1 MRVYR
6 VYIPKKYA
14 IMNTLPTNVL
24 YDIYCPKSDGSVI
37 LLGWSSI
44 NARQMLSVSRATI
57 VLPCMAM
64 TDKSESPSVV
74 IVNLSQVWSLWR
86 QENDLS
92 ASVLPIGKTARIF
105 SSSRILGKKI
115 PSAWLAIMD
124 ATDSS
129 GIASCLFQWFD
140 QRNSSLSN
148 AAGSG
153 RICSHFSFRT
163 LRRLVTAFS
172 SFLLIT
178 AGTRAHKLIMSL
190 LFVAETGLQFRW
202 NYV

>member
-1 MRVYR
+1 
-6 VYIPKKYA
+6 
-14 IMNTLPTNVL
+14 
-24 YDIYCPKSDGSVI
+24 
-37 LLGWSSI
+37 
-44 NARQMLSVSRATI
+44 MLSVSRATI

-64 TDKSESPSVV
+64 TDKSESLSVV
-74 IVNLSQVWSLWR
+74 IVDLSQVWSLRR

-178 AGTRAHKLIMSL
+178 SGTRAHSWSWMEKQKLRVITSIWKSKSYAVGM
-190 LFVAETGLQFRW
+190 AEWTDLAWTTTTQRR
-202 NYV
+202 

>member
-14 IMNTLPTNVL
+14 IMNTLPTNAL

-37 LLGWSSI
+37 LLGWRSI
-44 NARQMLSVSRATI
+44 NSRQMLSVSMATI

-64 TDKSESPSVV
+64 TDKSESLSVV
-74 IVNLSQVWSLWR
+74 IVDLSQVWSLQR
-86 QENDLS
+86 EENYLS

-115 PSAWLAIMD
+115 PSAWLPIMD

-148 AAGSG
+148 ATGSG

-178 AGTRAHKLIMSL
+178 SGTRAHSS
-190 LFVAETGLQFRW
+190 
-202 NYV
+202 

>member
-44 NARQMLSVSRATI
+44 NTRQMLSVSRATI

-64 TDKSESPSVV
+64 TDKSESLSVV
-74 IVNLSQVWSLWR
+74 IVDLSQVWSLQR
-86 QENDLS
+86 EENYLS

-115 PSAWLAIMD
+115 PSAWLPIMD

-148 AAGSG
+148 L
-153 RICSHFSFRT
+153 CSHV
-163 LRRLVTAFS
+163 LVYF
-172 SFLLIT
+172 IE
-178 AGTRAHKLIMSL
+178 SL
-190 LFVAETGLQFRW
+190 LFFIKHWLNKTIGIKHSK
-202 NYV
+202 NKIH

>member
-1 MRVYR
+1 
-6 VYIPKKYA
+6 
-14 IMNTLPTNVL
+14 
-24 YDIYCPKSDGSVI
+24 
-37 LLGWSSI
+37 
-44 NARQMLSVSRATI
+44 MLSVSRATI

-64 TDKSESPSVV
+64 TDKSESLSVA
-74 IVNLSQVWSLWR
+74 IVDLSQMWSMRR
-86 QENDLS
+86 QENELS

-115 PSAWLAIMD
+115 PSSWLPIMD

-129 GIASCLFQWFD
+129 SIASCLFQRFD

-153 RICSHFSFRT
+153 RICCHFSFRT

-178 AGTRAHKLIMSL
+178 SGTRAHSS
-190 LFVAETGLQFRW
+190 
-202 NYV
+202 